1 MPPDQR
7 DERYQPLALI
17 SVTLIA
23 LLGFAVFFLS
33 FLVAP
38 LAILIIFYVGFA
50 ASDRSK
56 RSNGNGGGQ
65 TPAAAPV
72 VVEERTTTTYVQNG
86 PAAPPGATPYPTGT
100 SAEDRLAREAI
111 ARRERLERADME
123 MRGPGTLGSAAAAA
137 RRQAS

>member
-56 RSNGNGGGQ
+56 RSNGNGNGK
-65 TPAAAPV
+65 PPVAAPV
-72 VVEERTTTTYVQNG
+72 VEERITTTYVQDVPVG
-86 PAAPPGATPYPTGT
+86 SPGATAYPNGT

-123 MRGPGTLGSAAAAA
+123 MRGGGTLGAAA
-137 RRQAS
+137 RRRAS